1 MMKGFDWGGA
11 EAWVKVVFISTSDTS
26 LCHIIFKL
34 PDKSWIL
41 VEALG
46 NNSLFLRFNF
56 LK

>member
-1 MMKGFDWGGA
+1 MKCFDWGGA
-11 EAWVKVVFISTSDTS
+11 EAWVKAVFISTSDTS
-26 LCHIIFKL
+26 LCRIIFKL

-56 LK
+56 SK